1 MSHHFQY
8 CSQDSSESYSSY
20 ASTVSADENED
31 EESCRIDVAKRQ
43 KCNGNVT
50 SSFVI
55 IDNSQDVSHIMKKRK
70 KLIGELHD
78 KHDKMNLDA
87 ILHEAPRDVFR
98 HHYHFQ
104 IGLNGLKP
112 KYLSGLALFILDLV
126 VLQLG

>member
-31 EESCRIDVAKRQ
+31 EESCRVDVAKRQ

-50 SSFVI
+50 SSLVI
-55 IDNSQDVSHIMKKRK
+55 IDNSQDVSHTMKKGK

-78 KHDKMNLDA
+78 KHNEMILDA
-87 ILHEAPRDVFR
+87 ILREAARDG
-98 HHYHFQ
+98 FQ
-104 IGLNGLKP
+104 TSLSFPNRSKWLKAKVP
-112 KYLSGLALFILDLV
+112 IWVGTLYS
-126 VLQLG
+126 